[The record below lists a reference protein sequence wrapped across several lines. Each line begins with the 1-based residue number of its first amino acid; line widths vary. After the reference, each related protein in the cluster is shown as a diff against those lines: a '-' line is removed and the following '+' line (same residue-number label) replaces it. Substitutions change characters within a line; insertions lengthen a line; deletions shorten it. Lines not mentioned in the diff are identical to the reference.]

1 MENIKELVE
10 NLYSKDSKFA
20 YENLKLL
27 LLESERSNSVYK
39 YFDRFFLM
47 LEDKN
52 SYIRSRGIILISAN
66 VKWDRENKIEKIIDG
81 YLKHIM
87 DEKPI
92 TARQCIKVLPDIAKY
107 KPDLVGPIRKAL
119 MKANTEIYPDTM
131 KSLVYKDILSA
142 LEQIKER

>member
-1 MENIKELVE
+1 MENIKNLVE
-10 NLYSKDSKFA
+10 NLYSKDNKFA

-27 LLESERSNSVYK
+27 LTESERSNSVYN
-39 YFDRFFLM
+39 YFDRFTDM
-47 LEDKN
+47 IEDKN

-66 VKWDRENKIEKIIDG
+66 AKWDKENKIEKIIDG

-107 KPDLVGPIRKAL
+107 KPNLVGPIREAL
-119 MKANTEIYPDTM
+119 IKANAGIYPDTM
-131 KSLVYKDILSA
+131 KSLIYKDIAST

>member
-10 NLYSKDSKFA
+10 NLYSKDNKFA

-27 LLESERSNSVYK
+27 LSDSERSNSVYK
-39 YFDRFFLM
+39 YFDRFSLM

-66 VKWDRENKIEKIIDG
+66 AKWDKENKIEKIIDG

-92 TARQCIKVLPDIAKY
+92 TARQCIKVLPDIVKY
-107 KPDLVGPIRKAL
+107 KPDLVGPIREAL
-119 MKANTEIYPDTM
+119 MKANKEIYPDTM
-131 KSLVYKDILSA
+131 KSLVYKEIIST
-142 LEQIKER
+142 LEQING